1 MELILEDNTRFNGNS
16 FGARKRTSGEVV
28 FSTGMVGYVESLTDP
43 SYKGQILVLTYPLIG
58 NYGVPDASFFESKKI
73 HASGLVVSEYSES
86 YSHTTAL
93 HSLGAWL
100 KKEGFDYLDMLTAVD
115 YLGPV
120 DMKGYIRQQ
129 NFNPFLPEGGTPQI
143 ESAPT
148 AGYPYRPVMD
158 LLYVF
163 FSVKERA
170 RVFVRLEQP
179 RENVSVPSLVPLF
192 KSADWQE
199 RETFDL
205 LGVRFEGHPNLVKIL
220 TPDFTQGH
228 PLRKDYVHIKDRFDE

>member
-1 MELILEDNTRFNGNS
+1 MTNEELFAKISSKFPKVEKAVVQVKDYLTIRLTTKDELIPFAQFLKDSS
-16 FGARKRTSGEVV
+16 F
-28 FSTGMVGYVESLTDP
+28 
-43 SYKGQILVLTYPLIG
+43 
-58 NYGVPDASFFESKKI
+58 
-73 HASGLVVSEYSES
+73 
-86 YSHTTAL
+86 
-93 HSLGAWL
+93 
-100 KKEGFDYLDMLTAVD
+100 DMLETVTATD
-115 YLGPV
+115 LLGPV

-129 NFNPFLPEGGTPQI
+129 NFNPFLPEGATPQI
-143 ESAPT
+143 EAAAT

-163 FSVKERA
+163 FSVTQNA

-179 RENVSVPSLVPLF
+179 RENVSVPSLTPLF

-205 LGVRFEGHPNLVKIL
+205 LGVRYEGHPNLIKIL

-228 PLRKDYVHIKDRFDE
+228 PLRKDYAHIKDRFDE